1 MENQPRTADQ
11 KPANERIA
19 YEPPHITFEDRL
31 EVVAVVC
38 APTPPA
44 KANPGA
50 CPSGPIS
57 S

>member
-1 MENQPRTADQ
+1 MENQPRTADAN
-11 KPANERIA
+11 PAPERLA

-38 APTPPA
+38 SPTPPA